1 MQIPM
6 QEERKENSR
15 FVRDSSETVT
25 GSVNE
30 RAASNPDGWLLDE
43 SHFESI
49 IEPQSPSAKMMIFL
63 REILS
68 NRPRGFSTTSA
79 PNYLSSSISTNF
91 FPRFGFL
98 HRSRRC
104 NILLSLFP
112 PLLIFLFRASIMYRR
127 EKKSIWILFV
137 ICKKRLR
144 SEIRMFVDLYL

>member
-68 NRPRGFSTTSA
+68 NRPRGFSTTST
-79 PNYLSSSISTNF
+79 PNYLSSLISTNF

>member
-112 PLLIFLFRASIMYRR
+112 PLLIFLFRAAIMYRR

>member
-30 RAASNPDGWLLDE
+30 RAASNPDGSLLDE

-68 NRPRGFSTTSA
+68 NRPRRFFMTST
-79 PNYLSSSISTNF
+79 PNYLSSLISTNF

-112 PLLIFLFRASIMYRR
+112 PLLIFLFRASIVYRR
-127 EKKSIWILFV
+127 EKKSI
-137 ICKKRLR
+137 
-144 SEIRMFVDLYL
+144 

>member
-6 QEERKENSR
+6 QEERKENSH

-68 NRPRGFSTTSA
+68 NRPRGFSMTSA

-127 EKKSIWILFV
+127 EKKSIWILSV